1 MSISKMLV
9 AAFSLILFACAA
21 VAQDPVQF
29 LKASFE
35 RHKDKGWMTE
45 ITTWKSLPQN
55 SAFHLDKCQYHL
67 R

>member
-9 AAFSLILFACAA
+9 ALFSLILFACAA

-45 ITTWKSLPQN
+45 ITTWKSFASKL
-55 SAFHLDKCQYHL
+55 SISLG
-67 R
+67 

>member
-1 MSISKMLV
+1 LRAV
-9 AAFSLILFACAA
+9 TYA

-45 ITTWKSLPQN
+45 ITTWKSFASKL
-55 SAFHLDKCQYHL
+55 SISLG
-67 R
+67 